1 MASLYLAMSCPQ
13 VPEGT
18 RLLEIGGPLLVFL
31 LISAGILAGIAILAL
46 YIRTLRRALEK
57 CCPASR
63 AMSPEAVWL
72 LLIPIFSAFWRFFV
86 VFRLATSLGN
96 EFRHRKVPNADP
108 QPGRAVG
115 LAMCVLPLVIL
126 LSAIAGA
133 GVLQTLIRGV
143 LAGACVVCWLAYW
156 VKIAEFSK
164 ALATPHEAGSAEPAN
179 AKLRPDLPYLLIG
192 IAGLCA
198 FFLIIPLAAAAVYL
212 IPGPLGG
219 ASRSADTYA
228 VVYPHWY
235 SRLFALGE
243 VVSQERVEKLARQQL
258 QQQRYP
264 DSPMILGLF
273 EQRIGQQLVGQQ
285 VLLAEAERLGI
296 HATSDDV
303 CQYLQTGPPGQVL
316 FPNGQFIGDEQYAA
330 LIKKRFNLPVT
341 EFDEDLKNNIVLR
354 RLEALITAGV
364 TVSDQ
369 EVRDEYRKSN
379 IKIRFDYAVIS
390 ADDLSRQI
398 NPPDS
403 QLEKFFKTN
412 AARYASAVPEERR
425 ITYFAFTSNQLPGGV
440 PQPSQQEIQKYF
452 DAHQADYSVPEQARS
467 RHILIQA
474 AGGADATTDAAAKAK
489 AEGILKQIQGGA
501 NFAEL
506 AKQYSDDPGSKDS
519 GGELGF
525 AKRGAMVPEFDDAI
539 FAQKIGETKIVK
551 TRFGYHIVQVEE
563 RQAAHS
569 EPLSDV
575 QPAIQA
581 TLIRQK
587 MAQAEEDYAQALTKE
602 ATENGLEKTAA
613 AHHLELATTPP
624 VTSQGAIAALPNGSL
639 VVAKAFE
646 SKQGDPPQ
654 AAPTGEGYAIF
665 QVTGIVAAHAPNFED
680 WKSHVLED
688 YREQVLPALLSL
700 KTKQLAD
707 KAKVENDLAKAA
719 KEEGATLKASD
730 LVSAS
735 SQVPDLGQVARVAP
749 QLFDLAVGQISGPID
764 AGRTGVVAKL
774 VDKQEPTAD
783 EIPRNLDQAREQLLE
798 QRRSTAFSVFLSG
811 VMDRYKKNN
820 RIRLSA
826 KAQEPGMPGT

>member
-1 MASLYLAMSCPQ
+1 M
-13 VPEGT
+13 PEGT
-18 RLLEIGGPLLVFL
+18 RLLEIGGSLLVFF
-31 LISAGILAGIAILAL
+31 LISVGILAGIAILIL
-46 YIRTLRRALEK
+46 YIRTLRRALER

-63 AMSPEAVWL
+63 AMSPDAVWL
-72 LLIPIFSAFWRFFV
+72 LLIPIFSAVWRFFV

-96 EFRHRKVPNADP
+96 EFKHRKVPNADRE
-108 QPGRAVG
+108 PGRTVG

-126 LSAIAGA
+126 LSAVAGA
-133 GVLQTLIRGV
+133 GALQTLVRGV
-143 LAGACVVCWLAYW
+143 LAGASVVCWLAYW
-156 VKIAEFSK
+156 VKIAAVSK
-164 ALATPHEAGSAEPAN
+164 ALATPHEAGVTEPAS

-198 FFLIIPLAAAAVYL
+198 FFLLIPLTAAVVYL
-212 IPGPLGG
+212 IPGLPGG
-219 ASRSADTYA
+219 TTKAAEPYA

-235 SRLFALGE
+235 SRLFAMGE
-243 VVSQERVEKLARQQL
+243 MVSQDRVEKLARRQL

-264 DSPMILGLF
+264 DSPMILGLI

-303 CQYLQTGPPGQVL
+303 CQYLQTGAPGQVI
-316 FPNGQFIGDEQYAA
+316 FPNGQFIGDDKYAA
-330 LIKKRFNLPVT
+330 LIQKQFNLSAT
-341 EFDEDLKNNIVLR
+341 EFNEEVRNDLVVH

-379 IKIRFDYAVIS
+379 MKIRFDYAVIS

-398 NPPDS
+398 NPADS

-425 ITYFAFTSNQLPGGV
+425 ITYFAFTANQLPGGV
-440 PQPSQQEIQKYF
+440 PQPSQQEIQQYF
-452 DAHQADYSVPEQARS
+452 NAHQADYSVPEQARS
-467 RHILIQA
+467 RHILILVA
-474 AGGADATTDAAAKAK
+474 AGADAATDAAARAK

-506 AKQYSDDPGSKDS
+506 AKKYSDDPGSKDK

-525 AKRGAMVPEFDDAI
+525 YRRGTLVPEFEEAI
-539 FAQKIGETKIVK
+539 FKQKIGDIEIVK
-551 TRFGYHIVQVEE
+551 SQYGYHIIQVEE

-569 EPLSDV
+569 KPLSDV
-575 QPAIQA
+575 QPVIQA

-587 MAQAEEDYAQALTKE
+587 TAQAEEDYAQALTKD
-602 ATENGLEKTAA
+602 ATKNGLEKTAA
-613 AHHLELATTPP
+613 AHQLELATTPP

-688 YREQVLPALLSL
+688 YREQVLPPLLNL
-700 KTKQLAD
+700 QTHQLAD
-707 KAKVENDLAKAA
+707 KAKAENNLAKAA

-730 LVSAS
+730 LVSFS

-774 VDKQEPTAD
+774 VDKQEPSAD
-783 EIPRNLDQAREQLLE
+783 EIAKNLNQAREQLLE
-798 QRRSTAFSVFLSG
+798 QRRSNTFSVFLSG
-811 VMDRYKKNN
+811 AIDRYKKNK

-826 KAQEPGMPGT
+826 KAQGPGMPGM

>member
-31 LISAGILAGIAILAL
+31 LISAGILAGIAILIL
-46 YIRTLRRALEK
+46 YIRTLRRALER

-63 AMSPEAVWL
+63 AMSPDAVWL
-72 LLIPIFSAFWRFFV
+72 LLIPIFSAVWRFFV

-96 EFRHRKVPNADP
+96 ELRHRKVPNADP
-108 QPGRAVG
+108 EPGRTVG

-126 LSAIAGA
+126 LSAVAGA
-133 GVLQTLIRGV
+133 GALQTLVRGV
-143 LAGACVVCWLAYW
+143 LAGASVVCWLAYW
-156 VKIAEFSK
+156 VKIAGFSK
-164 ALATPHEAGSAEPAN
+164 ALAPPHEAGVTEPAS

-212 IPGPLGG
+212 IPGLPGG
-219 ASRSADTYA
+219 ATKAADTYA
-228 VVYPHWY
+228 VVYPRWY

-243 VVSQERVEKLARQQL
+243 VVSQDRVEKLARRQAE
-258 QQQRYP
+258 QQRYP
-264 DSPMILGLF
+264 DSPMILGLL
-273 EQRIGQQLVGQQ
+273 ERRIGQQLVGQQ

-303 CQYLQTGPPGQVL
+303 CQYLQTGAPGQVI
-316 FPNGQFIGDEQYAA
+316 FPKGQFIGDEQYAA
-330 LIKKRFNLPVT
+330 LIKKHFNVPVT
-341 EFDEDLKNNIVLR
+341 EFDEDVRNDIVLH

-379 IKIRFDYAVIS
+379 MKIRFDYAVIS

-398 NPPDS
+398 NPADS

-412 AARYASAVPEERR
+412 AARYAAAVPEERR
-425 ITYFAFTSNQLPGGV
+425 ITYFAFTANQLPGGI
-440 PQPSQQEIQKYF
+440 PQPSQQEIQEYLK
-452 DAHQADYSVPEQARS
+452 AHQADYSVPDQARS
-467 RHILIQA
+467 RHILILVA
-474 AGGADATTDAAAKAK
+474 AGADAATDAAARAK
-489 AEGILKQIQGGA
+489 ADGVLKQIQGGA

-506 AKQYSDDPGSKDS
+506 ARKYSDDPGSKGS

-539 FAQKIGETKIVK
+539 FTQKIGDAKIVK
-551 TRFGYHIVQVEE
+551 TRFGYHVVQVEE
-563 RQAAHS
+563 RQTAHS
-569 EPLSDV
+569 ESLNEV

-587 MAQAEEDYAQALTKE
+587 TAQAEEDYAQALTKE
-602 ATENGLEKTAA
+602 ATKNGLEKTAA
-613 AHHLELATTPP
+613 AHHLQLATTPP
-624 VTSQGAIAALPNGSL
+624 VGSQGAIAALPNGSL

-680 WKSHVLED
+680 WESHVLED

-707 KAKVENDLAKAA
+707 KAKTENDLAKAA

-730 LVSAS
+730 LVGSS
-735 SQVPDLGQVARVAP
+735 SQVPDLGPVAQVAP
-749 QLFDLAVGQISGPID
+749 QLFDLAVGQISAPID

-774 VDKQEPTAD
+774 VDKEEPSAD
-783 EIPRNLDQAREQLLE
+783 EIARNLDQAREQLLE
-798 QRRSTAFSVFLSG
+798 QRRSNAFSVFLSG
-811 VMDRYKKNN
+811 AMDRYKKDK

-826 KAQEPGMPGT
+826 KAQGPGIPGT